1 MRNRGATSQNSVLFS
16 TDPFRLRDIVRRVT
30 IQLHEL
36 FHRTPWLPPFVLC
49 VSYNCMSAALSNAKR
64 GRRISQAARKL
75 IKCRRISIDC
85 TISRISSPAWEIR
98 YSRNMFLFRSAVLM
112 ASGVFFNFSYSQ
124 IPSSH
129 KVTLCRALG

>member
-1 MRNRGATSQNSVLFS
+1 MSSTQITFPSCDSLCSGSDSLSAVGQHVAAWWSVAGGGCLCFSKALYYVTSSVNSDSHVYPVTSQG
-16 TDPFRLRDIVRRVT
+16 TD
-30 IQLHEL
+30 
-36 FHRTPWLPPFVLC
+36 
-49 VSYNCMSAALSNAKR
+49 
-64 GRRISQAARKL
+64 
-75 IKCRRISIDC
+75 
-85 TISRISSPAWEIR
+85 